1 MDNSAKILLLGKTGV
16 GKSSFINYFLGKNV
30 AEAGAGKPVT
40 TEYFIPHEVEGGR
53 YPILIFDTKGL
64 EAKGAYNQLDK
75 IIQGIKQRN
84 NSDDILNW
92 FHTIF
97 YVVSMTNPRFEDFEA
112 MFISTLQ
119 KELSQH
125 IHIIITHC
133 DACKPENIANMRRTI
148 TEKLGNMENV
158 EIFEVVCVSMK
169 KRNGQVA
176 EPYGREVISERVFDL
191 LLKDV
196 AYKLSFDYAHT
207 LWNTWRQLVDD
218 VFAEMD
224 SFVDETVKF
233 GTLLKFIKDDTQ
245 ASENIDR
252 RMEETFSKLDENIE
266 TIQRQTDERFNK
278 ILYPVAQLYASYRD
292 TVTDSYVEGAEL
304 AFSDTFNWLDTNW
317 MDELDDAALFEKVL
331 PRMRKYMD
339 ENGEFSDGD
348 NDSIG
353 ELFSMIGAGIGDLF
367 SLKKNIKKALQ
378 EMKWELMYQSIPSQ
392 DEIQS
397 KAFEQ
402 IVAFIKPDEPSA
414 SEALKNLK
422 AAFGGLREG
431 MDELTEGMAMLCQT
445 AEANNGK
452 IPDVNEIMRQILE
465 EDQN

>member
-1 MDNSAKILLLGKTGV
+1 MDISAKILLLGKTGV
-16 GKSSFINYFLGKNV
+16 GKSSFINYFLGKTV

-40 TEYFIPHEVEGGR
+40 TEYFIPHEIEEGR
-53 YPILIFDTKGL
+53 YPVLIFDTKGL
-64 EAKGAYNQLDK
+64 EAKGAYNQLDE

-97 YVVSMTNPRFEDFEA
+97 YVISMTNPRFEDFEA

-133 DACKPENIANMRRTI
+133 DACTPENIANMRRTI
-148 TEKLGNMENV
+148 AEKLGDMENV
-158 EIFEVVCVSMK
+158 QIFEVVCVSMK
-169 KRNGQVA
+169 KRNGQVV
-176 EPYGREVISERVFDL
+176 EPRGREIISERVFDL

-196 AYKLSFDYAHT
+196 AYKLSFDYALT
-207 LWNTWRQLVDD
+207 LWNAWHQLVDD

-233 GTLLKFIKDDTQ
+233 GTLLKIIKDDTR
-245 ASENIDR
+245 ASENIDS
-252 RMEETFSKLDENIE
+252 RMEEIFSQLNENIE
-266 TIQRQTDERFNK
+266 IIKKQTDERFNK
-278 ILYPVAQLYASYRD
+278 ILYPVAQLYASYRN

-304 AFSDTFNWLDTNW
+304 TFSDTFNWLDTDW
-317 MDELDDAALFEKVL
+317 MDELDDAALFAKVL
-331 PRMRKYMD
+331 PRLGKYMD
-339 ENGEFSDGD
+339 ANGEFPDGD
-348 NDSIG
+348 NNSTG
-353 ELFSMIGAGIGDLF
+353 ELLCMIGAGIGDLF
-367 SLKKNIKKALQ
+367 SLKKNIKNVLQ
-378 EMKWELMYQSIPSQ
+378 EMKWELKNQSIPSQ
-392 DEIQS
+392 SEIQA
-397 KAFEQ
+397 KACEQ
-402 IVAFIKPDEPSA
+402 IVAFIKQDTPSA

-422 AAFGGLREG
+422 NIFGELRES
-431 MDELTEGMAMLCQT
+431 MDDLTEEVAGLFQA

-452 IPDVNEIMRQILE
+452 IPDVNEMMRQILE